1 MYKLQTVVPEDNYK
15 IKAFFV
21 DGKVVLFDMKP
32 LIDESPKYAVM
43 KQNETL
49 FESASV
55 SPNGDMI
62 FWTED
67 LTLDAG
73 IVYANGVWLEIP
85 PQTPAINR
93 LLAYNLRMTRKKVG
107 LTQSELSKKTGIS
120 QADISRIERGVAN
133 PSLDTLNRLAEGL
146 EMELS
151 IEFQL
156 KVLEGYQDMLEGRV
170 VSLEEVKER
179 TRKRWEERG
188 YGDIF

>member
-15 IKAFFV
+15 IKAFFT
-21 DGKVVLFDMKP
+21 DGKVVLFDMKT

-43 KQNETL
+43 KQDETL
-49 FESASV
+49 FESVSV
-55 SPNGDMI
+55 SPNGDMV

-73 IVYANGVWLEIP
+73 IVYANGVWLKIP

-151 IEFQL
+151 IEFQV
-156 KVLEGYQDMLEGRV
+156 KILEGYQDMLEGRV

-179 TRKRWEERG
+179 TRKRWEKRG